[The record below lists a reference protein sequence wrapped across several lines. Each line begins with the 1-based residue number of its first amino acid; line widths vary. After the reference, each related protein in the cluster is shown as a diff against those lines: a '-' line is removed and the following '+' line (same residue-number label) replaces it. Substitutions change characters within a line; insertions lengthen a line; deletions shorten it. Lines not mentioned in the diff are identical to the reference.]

1 MAPDREES
9 WIDLD
14 ANATTRPDPR
24 VVEAVGEACKTLW
37 ANPSSVHRAGQRARA
52 AVELARQE
60 IARLIGASPREIVF
74 TSCAT
79 ESIHLALHSMP
90 QRGEDE
96 VLTSRIEH
104 AAIAEALNSC
114 RRTPRFCAVT
124 REGLLDLKSAIDRL
138 DGASAV
144 ATHLVNNETGAIQP
158 IEPLIAQARERSIP
172 VLIDATQA
180 VGRIPVDAKV
190 LDADYVALS
199 PHKFHGPK
207 GVGVL
212 YVRQGSRLSPLI
224 GGAQELARRGGTE
237 PVPAICGAGV
247 AATLARTWLEDAS
260 RREDLGRL
268 RDRLEIFII
277 GGVPDVVVNGP
288 RDRRIWTTTN
298 LAIPGIDA
306 EALLMMLSERG
317 IGASAGAACSS
328 GSVEPSPVLLAM
340 GLSEE
345 KVRGSIRFSLARN
358 TTEHEIDRA
367 AKIIVECVASL
378 RGQG

>member
-1 MAPDREES
+1 MASDREES

-14 ANATTRPDPR
+14 ANATTRPVPQ
-24 VVEAVGEACKTLW
+24 VVEAVGEACRTLW

-90 QRGEDE
+90 RRPEDE
-96 VLTSRIEH
+96 ILTSRIEH
-104 AAIAEALNSC
+104 AAIGEALRAGRQASRYCNV
-114 RRTPRFCAVT
+114 TP
-124 REGLLDLKSAIDRL
+124 EGLLDPDDAIGRL
-138 DGASAV
+138 DGASGV

-180 VGRIPVDAKV
+180 VGRMPLDVGA

-212 YVRQGSRLSPLI
+212 YVRQGARVSPLI

-247 AATLARTWLEDAS
+247 AATLARTWLEAS
-260 RREDLGRL
+260 SQREGLGRL
-268 RDRLEIFII
+268 RDRLENAII

-328 GSVEPSPVLLAM
+328 GSVEPSPVLPAM
-340 GLSEE
+340 GLSEDL
-345 KVRGSIRFSLARN
+345 VRGSIRLSLSRN

-367 AKIIVECVASL
+367 GEIIVRCVASL

>member
-1 MAPDREES
+1 MAPDRPES

-14 ANATTRPDPR
+14 ANATTRPDPQ
-24 VVEAVGEACKTLW
+24 VVEAVAEACRTLW

-90 QRGEDE
+90 RGPGKEI
-96 VLTSRIEH
+96 LTSRIEH
-104 AAIAEALNSC
+104 AAIAGALNSC
-114 RRTPRFCAVT
+114 RRAPRYCAVT
-124 REGLLDLKSAIDRL
+124 CEGLLDLDDAIGQL
-138 DGASAV
+138 DGAGGV

-158 IEPLIAQARERSIP
+158 IEPLLAQARERSIP

-180 VGRIPVDAKV
+180 VGRMPVDVGA

-212 YVRQGSRLSPLI
+212 YVRQGARLSPLI

-260 RREDLGRL
+260 RREDLGSL
-268 RDRLEIFII
+268 RDRLENAII
-277 GGVPDVVVNGP
+277 GGVPDTVANGP

-298 LAIPGIDA
+298 LAFGDIDG

-340 GLSEE
+340 GLSEDL
-345 KVRGSIRFSLARN
+345 VRGSIRFSLSRN
-358 TTEHEIDRA
+358 TTEHEIDHA
-367 AKIIVECVASL
+367 GEIIVRCVASL
-378 RGQG
+378 RGQS